1 MLSLYLNNGRWRNA
15 RFSLSFSASPPVES
29 ARPAIRSA
37 TVPFNTKPGRR
48 DNLCNEVKSRGRI
61 WLPSGSTLAAWIRV
75 VVYLSGVGTK
85 EAVGCTARLRPENT
99 VTLGGESAL
108 IDKLCVTAV
117 NGIVEGAERRP
128 HRRVHS
134 VTPESPKPRFTKEAD
149 IPKGGDLDG
158 HEVGRDPI
166 AESPSRGLRARQST
180 VPRNKK
186 LPIDGLVPWLVQ
198 RIGRY
203 KNGVNAP
210 LHGRMMMDE
219 VEVGGG
225 QLRRRQWYR

>member
-1 MLSLYLNNGRWRNA
+1 MAGGETPDPASAFRRVLPWRVFDLQSDPQRSHRTRSLAGETI
-15 RFSLSFSASPPVES
+15 SV
-29 ARPAIRSA
+29 
-37 TVPFNTKPGRR
+37 T
-48 DNLCNEVKSRGRI
+48 
-61 WLPSGSTLAAWIRV
+61 STLAALIWV
-75 VVYLSGVGTK
+75 VVYLSGAMTK
-85 EAVGCTARLRPENT
+85 EAVGCTARLMPENT

-134 VTPESPKPRFTKEAD
+134 VTPESPKPRFTKEAE

-166 AESPSRGLRARQST
+166 AESPGRGLRARQST